1 MLRVGPDVR
10 AAVFW
15 GAELFTSVFA
25 VFITQIAASAP
36 LGWLMK
42 VHYSLAML
50 IAILP
55 AAV

>member
-1 MLRVGPDVR
+1 MLCVDSDVR
-10 AAVFW
+10 ADVFW

-50 IAILP
+50 ISILP